1 MLPDAKGYIS
11 MQRYLNGNTDEIR
24 QRMRDE
30 MFSTTPADLKAFGAV
45 LQGMKDQAVVKVL
58 GSESAIKE
66 ANRANNNFLNVFK
79 VL

>member
-1 MLPDAKGYIS
+1 
-11 MQRYLNGNTDEIR
+11 
-24 QRMRDE
+24 
-30 MFSTTPADLKAFGAV
+30 
-45 LQGMKDQAVVKVL
+45 MKDQAVVKVL

>member
-1 MLPDAKGYIS
+1 
-11 MQRYLNGNTDEIR
+11 
-24 QRMRDE
+24 MRDE

-45 LQGMKDQAVVKVL
+45 LHGMKDQAVVKVL